1 MNEVCDMKFSGGNL
15 DPTVRRYPASLQL
28 PMHSH
33 TQGRLCFV
41 IRGNFQE
48 TIGPRNYERQRG
60 AVLFRPAGLN
70 HSEQFGRNESTC
82 GLLTP
87 TSKWLELTD
96 EFGFLQQ
103 NDRTAVGGA
112 ALRLVETFEHEWS
125 IGDSFS
131 GLSLQSV
138 LWESIA
144 LLGWSNGAIKPS
156 VTTWASRALEYLHA
170 HSEGSPTLSQV
181 ALALGVHRGH
191 LARVFRAA
199 YGETLGATLR
209 RIRAQRAVAL
219 IRGTQVSLADIATR
233 CGFSHQAH
241 MTRVFKSLFGATPG
255 RFRG

>member
-103 NDRTAVGGA
+103 NDRTAVGGVLFKNSRRYPIDIGSRDQLPA
-112 ALRLVETFEHEWS
+112 VARLAGMKRLRFRSSLD
-125 IGDSFS
+125 GDS
-131 GLSLQSV
+131 
-138 LWESIA
+138 
-144 LLGWSNGAIKPS
+144 IK
-156 VTTWASRALEYLHA
+156 A
-170 HSEGSPTLSQV
+170 H
-181 ALALGVHRGH
+181 
-191 LARVFRAA
+191 AA
-199 YGETLGATLR
+199 YGRNGSKRLF
-209 RIRAQRAVAL
+209 
-219 IRGTQVSLADIATR
+219 
-233 CGFSHQAH
+233 FSG
-241 MTRVFKSLFGATPG
+241 KIK
-255 RFRG
+255 